1 MDQFLFYL
9 EFGFTHILDIAGYD
23 HMLFLLALCALYRF
37 KDWKRVLILVTAFT
51 IGHSVT
57 LAAAALGVI
66 QISSD
71 LIEFLI
77 ALTIFLT
84 AAFNLTLANNEELSN
99 QQLKINYAMAL
110 IFGFIHGMGF
120 SNQFKSLIGLEE
132 SIVPI
137 LFPFNLGIELGQI
150 LFVIVIMLLGGLLIE
165 KLKFPFKYWKIG
177 LSTIAGV
184 LALYM
189 MSQRIFW

>member
-23 HMLFLLALCALYRF
+23 HMLFLLALCALYRL

-57 LAAAALGVI
+57 LAAAALDII
-66 QISSD
+66 QISSE

-77 ALTIFLT
+77 AFTIFLT
-84 AAFNLTLANNEELSN
+84 AVYNLTLARNEELSRG
-99 QQLKINYAMAL
+99 QVQINYAMAL

-120 SNQFKSLIGLEE
+120 SNQFKALLGQEE

-150 LFVIVIMLLGGLLIE
+150 LFVIGIMLFGGFLVE
-165 KLKFPFKYWKIG
+165 KLKLPFKYWKFS
-177 LSTIAGV
+177 LSIIAGL

>member
-37 KDWKRVLILVTAFT
+37 EDWKRVLILVTAFT

-57 LAAAALGVI
+57 LAAAALDII

-84 AAFNLTLANNEELSN
+84 AVFNLTLARNESLTS
-99 QQLKINYAMAL
+99 QQVQINYAMAL

-120 SNQFKSLIGLEE
+120 SNQFKALLGQEE

-137 LFPFNLGIELGQI
+137 LFPFNLGIEFGQI
-150 LFVIVIMLLGGLLIE
+150 LFVIGIMLVGGFLVERL
-165 KLKFPFKYWKIG
+165 KLPFKYWKFG
-177 LSTIAGV
+177 LSILAGL